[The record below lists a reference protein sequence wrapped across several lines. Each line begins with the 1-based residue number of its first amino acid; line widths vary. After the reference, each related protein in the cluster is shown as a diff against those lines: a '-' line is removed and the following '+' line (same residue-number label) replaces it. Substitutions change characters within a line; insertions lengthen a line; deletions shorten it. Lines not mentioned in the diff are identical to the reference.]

1 MDEVQYKNLL
11 IKLAKKVSY
20 ELLREA
26 KKMAYLDIF
35 IEWGWEPPYTSQQ
48 IATEVEQA
56 QTFFR
61 VAARIEDVIVA
72 LKGLKNTLNQ
82 IRNDIHKW
90 ETEQDITFEQE
101 YARASIRNMSRNP
114 ENASPQP
121 DRLFTEDHSDF
132 IGGKRGKI
140 GKKTRRR
147 KNLKKKTRRVRRKV
161 NKK

>member
-20 ELLREA
+20 ELLLES

-35 IEWGWEPPYTSQQ
+35 VEWGLEPPYTSQE
-48 IATEVEQA
+48 IATQVEQA

-61 VAARIEDVIVA
+61 VAARTEDVIVA
-72 LKGLKNTLNQ
+72 LKNLKNTLNRL
-82 IRNDIHKW
+82 RNDIHEW
-90 ETEQDITFEQE
+90 EIKEDITFEQE

-121 DRLFTEDHSDF
+121 DRLFTDDHSGF
-132 IGGKRGKI
+132 IGGKRGK
-140 GKKTRRR
+140 KTRRR
-147 KNLKKKTRRVRRKV
+147 KKSKKKTRRVRRNV

>member
-1 MDEVQYKNLL
+1 MDEVQYKNVL

-20 ELLREA
+20 ELLFEA

-35 IEWGWEPPYTSQQ
+35 VEWGLEPPYTSQEISTQ
-48 IATEVEQA
+48 VEQA

-61 VAARIEDVIVA
+61 VASRIEDVIVA

-82 IRNDIHKW
+82 LRNDIHEW
-90 ETEQDITFEQE
+90 ETQEDITFEE
-101 YARASIRNMSRNP
+101 ELARASIRNMFRNP

-121 DRLFTEDHSDF
+121 DSLFKDDF
-132 IGGKRGKI
+132 LALIGGKK

-147 KNLKKKTRRVRRKV
+147 KNSKKKSRRVRRNV